1 MKGGEDMPNSSFLN
15 DERHSTTESSKWDAK
30 QVAICALFSA
40 AAIATS
46 YISIPIFPAAPFLKY
61 DPSGIICLLA
71 VLLYGTKIGA
81 VVVTLPWVIRAF
93 TNPAGAL
100 MSFVIG
106 LGGILVAG
114 VLSAKIKG
122 AKGVTVALIVSA
134 IVSVILAIIM
144 NLIVTPAFSGVPVES
159 VLGMI
164 VPILLPFN
172 IVKFAINSVVAGIVF
187 APLKR
192 IIK

>member
-1 MKGGEDMPNSSFLN
+1 MPNTNFLN
-15 DERHSTTESSKWDAK
+15 DERHSTTQSSKWDAK
-30 QVAICALFSA
+30 RVAICALFSA

-71 VLLYGTKIGA
+71 VLLYGTKTGA

-106 LGGILVAG
+106 LGGIITAG
-114 VLSAKIKG
+114 IIANRVRG
-122 AKGVTVALIVSA
+122 VKGVVIALVTSALI
-134 IVSVILAIIM
+134 SVILAIVM
-144 NLIVTPAFSGVPVES
+144 NLIVTPIFSGVPVES

-172 IVKFAINSVVAGIVF
+172 IMKFAINSVVAGIVF
-187 APLKR
+187 EPLKK

>member
-1 MKGGEDMPNSSFLN
+1 MPNSSFLN
-15 DERHSTTESSKWDAK
+15 DERHSTTSASKWDAR

-71 VLLYGTKIGA
+71 VLLYGTKTGA
-81 VVVTLPWVIRAF
+81 AVVTLPWVIRAF

-114 VLSAKIKG
+114 IISGKISGKKG
-122 AKGVTVALIVSA
+122 LVVALVISA
-134 IVSVILAIIM
+134 VISVILAIIM
-144 NLIVTPAFSGVPVES
+144 NLIVTPIFFGVPIES

-172 IVKFAINSVVAGIVF
+172 IMKFAINSVVAGI
-187 APLKR
+187 AYKPLK
-192 IIK
+192 KLLK

>member
-1 MKGGEDMPNSSFLN
+1 MPNSSFLT
-15 DERHSTTESSKWDAK
+15 DENHSTTASSKWDAK
-30 QVAICALFSA
+30 RVAICALFTA

-71 VLLYGTKIGA
+71 VLLYGPATGA

-114 VLSAKIKG
+114 ALYKKIGQSKG
-122 AKGVTVALIVSA
+122 LVIALVTSA
-134 IVSVILAIIM
+134 IVSIILAIIM
-144 NLIVTPAFSGVPVES
+144 NLIVTPIFSGVPVDS

-172 IVKFAINSVVAGIVF
+172 IMKFAINSVVAGVAF
-187 APLKR
+187 LPLK
-192 IIK
+192 KVLG